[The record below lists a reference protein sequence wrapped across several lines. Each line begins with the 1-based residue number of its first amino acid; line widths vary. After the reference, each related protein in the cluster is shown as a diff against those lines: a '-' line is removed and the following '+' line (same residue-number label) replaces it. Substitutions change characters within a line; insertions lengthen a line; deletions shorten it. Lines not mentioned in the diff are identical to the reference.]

1 MNIYRKLSTLLKD
14 ASTFEFEDKVVQTV
28 NRIAQNQG
36 DVRVNS
42 EIMGMIS
49 SLQQENTLLKQQYTK
64 LFLEHQQLKGT
75 SETVPSGVQ
84 VSKSPNGVQ
93 VSESPNM
100 AGGLNVQVDS
110 TSQPVL
116 VKNVNFQESG
126 KATLN
131 EFGYT
136 QNSNTN

>member
-14 ASTFEFEDKVVQTV
+14 ASTLEFEDKVVQTV
-28 NRIAQNQG
+28 NRIAQNQD

-49 SLQQENTLLKQQYTK
+49 ALQQENTLLKQQYTK
-64 LFLEHQQLKGT
+64 LFLENQQLKGT
-75 SETVPSGVQ
+75 MLDTASVPS
-84 VSKSPNGVQ
+84 GVQ

-116 VKNVNFQESG
+116 VKNLNNQESG

>member
-28 NRIAQNQG
+28 NRIAQNQD

-49 SLQQENTLLKQQYTK
+49 ALQQENTLLKQQYTK
-64 LFLEHQQLKGT
+64 LFLENQQLKGT
-75 SETVPSGVQ
+75 MLDTASVPS
-84 VSKSPNGVQ
+84 GVQ

-100 AGGLNVQVDS
+100 AGGLNVQVDN
-110 TSQPVL
+110 TTQPVL
-116 VKNVNFQESG
+116 VKNLNNQESG

>member
-14 ASTFEFEDKVVQTV
+14 ASTLEFEDKVVQTI
-28 NRIAQNQG
+28 NRIAQNQD

-49 SLQQENTLLKQQYTK
+49 ALQQENTLLKQQYTK
-64 LFLEHQQLKGT
+64 LFLENQQLKGT
-75 SETVPSGVQ
+75 MLDTASV
-84 VSKSPNGVQ
+84 PNGVQ

-116 VKNVNFQESG
+116 VKNLNNQESG

>member
-14 ASTFEFEDKVVQTV
+14 ATTLEFEDKVVQAV
-28 NRIAQNQG
+28 KRIAQNQG

-42 EIMGMIS
+42 EIKGMIKA
-49 SLQQENTLLKQQYTK
+49 LHEENTALKQQYTK
-64 LFLEHQQLKGT
+64 LFLENQQLKGT
-75 SETVPSGVQ
+75 MLDTASVPS
-84 VSKSPNGVQ
+84 GVQ

-100 AGGLNVQVDS
+100 AGGLNVQVDN
-110 TSQPVL
+110 TTQPVL
-116 VKNVNFQESG
+116 VKNLNNQESG

>member
-64 LFLEHQQLKGT
+64 LFLENQQLKGT
-75 SETVPSGVQ
+75 MLDSATVPSGVQ
-84 VSKSPNGVQ
+84 G
-93 VSESPNM
+93 SESPNM

>member
-64 LFLEHQQLKGT
+64 LFLENQQLKGT
-75 SETVPSGVQ
+75 MLDSATVPS
-84 VSKSPNGVQ
+84 GVQ

>member
-64 LFLEHQQLKGT
+64 LFLENQQLKGT
-75 SETVPSGVQ
+75 MLDSATVPS
-84 VSKSPNGVQ
+84 GVQ

-100 AGGLNVQVDS
+100 AGGLNVQVES

>member
-42 EIMGMIS
+42 EIMEMYS

-64 LFLEHQQLKGT
+64 LFLENQQLKGT
-75 SETVPSGVQ
+75 MPDSETVPS
-84 VSKSPNGVQ
+84 GVQ

-110 TSQPVL
+110 TTQPVL
-116 VKNVNFQESG
+116 VKNLNNQESG

>member
-14 ASTFEFEDKVVQTV
+14 ASTLEFEDKVVQTV
-28 NRIAQNQG
+28 NRIAQNQD

-49 SLQQENTLLKQQYTK
+49 ALQQENTLLKQQYTK
-64 LFLEHQQLKGT
+64 LFLENQQLKGT
-75 SETVPSGVQ
+75 MLDTASV
-84 VSKSPNGVQ
+84 PNGVQ

-116 VKNVNFQESG
+116 VKNLNNQESG

>member
-14 ASTFEFEDKVVQTV
+14 ASTLEFEDKVVQTI
-28 NRIAQNQG
+28 NRIAQNQD

-49 SLQQENTLLKQQYTK
+49 ALQQENTLLKQQYTK
-64 LFLEHQQLKGT
+64 LFLENQQLKGT
-75 SETVPSGVQ
+75 MLDTASV
-84 VSKSPNGVQ
+84 PNGVQ

-116 VKNVNFQESG
+116 VKNLNNQESG
-126 KATLN
+126 KTTLN

>member
-64 LFLEHQQLKGT
+64 LFLENQQLKGT
-75 SETVPSGVQ
+75 MLDSATVPS
-84 VSKSPNGVQ
+84 GVQ

-100 AGGLNVQVDS
+100 AGGLNVEVDS

>member
-14 ASTFEFEDKVVQTV
+14 ATTLEFEDKVVQTV
-28 NRIAQNQG
+28 KRIAQNQG

-49 SLQQENTLLKQQYTK
+49 ALQQENTALKQQYTK
-64 LFLEHQQLKGT
+64 LFLENQQLKGT
-75 SETVPSGVQ
+75 MLDSATVPS
-84 VSKSPNGVQ
+84 GVQ

-126 KATLN
+126 KSTLN

>member
-14 ASTFEFEDKVVQTV
+14 ATTLEFEDKVVQAV
-28 NRIAQNQG
+28 KRIAQNQD

-49 SLQQENTLLKQQYTK
+49 ALQQELILWKQQYNK
-64 LFLEHQQLKGT
+64 LLLENQQLKGT
-75 SETVPSGVQ
+75 MPDSETVPSGVK
-84 VSKSPNGVQ
+84 VI
-93 VSESPNM
+93 ESPNM
-100 AGGLNVQVDS
+100 AGGLNVQVDN

-116 VKNVNFQESG
+116 VNNLHNQQSD

>member
-14 ASTFEFEDKVVQTV
+14 ATTLEFEDKVVQTV
-28 NRIAQNQG
+28 KRIAQNQG

-49 SLQQENTLLKQQYTK
+49 ALQQENTALKQQYAK
-64 LFLEHQQLKGT
+64 LFLENQQLKGT
-75 SETVPSGVQ
+75 TLDSPPVPSGVQ
-84 VSKSPNGVQ
+84 VI
-93 VSESPNM
+93 ESPNM

-116 VKNVNFQESG
+116 VKNLNNQESG

>member
-14 ASTFEFEDKVVQTV
+14 ATTLEFEDKVVQAV
-28 NRIAQNQG
+28 KRIAQNQD

-49 SLQQENTLLKQQYTK
+49 ALQQENTLLKQQYTK
-64 LFLEHQQLKGT
+64 LFLENQQLKGT
-75 SETVPSGVQ
+75 MLDTASV
-84 VSKSPNGVQ
+84 PNGVQ

-116 VKNVNFQESG
+116 VKNLNNQESG

>member
-1 MNIYRKLSTLLKD
+1 MNIYRKLSALLKD

-42 EIMGMIS
+42 EIMEMYS

-64 LFLEHQQLKGT
+64 LFLENQQLKGT
-75 SETVPSGVQ
+75 MLDSATVPS
-84 VSKSPNGVQ
+84 GVQ

>member
-84 VSKSPNGVQ
+84 VS
-93 VSESPNM
+93 ESPNM

>member
-49 SLQQENTLLKQQYTK
+49 SLQC
-64 LFLEHQQLKGT
+64 F
-75 SETVPSGVQ
+75 
-84 VSKSPNGVQ
+84 
-93 VSESPNM
+93 
-100 AGGLNVQVDS
+100 
-110 TSQPVL
+110 
-116 VKNVNFQESG
+116 
-126 KATLN
+126 
-131 EFGYT
+131 
-136 QNSNTN
+136 